1 MQEATS
7 MNMLNFMININLYKK
22 MKKNTIK
29 NLVSIVTFIVAA
41 LISNISFSNAP
52 DTLHV
57 VEDVFVSQC
66 STWEIPKGTVVL
78 FHGYYN
84 INVEGNIIAEGTE
97 DEPIIFT
104 ASDTLGIYDT
114 YKPGGGWNGI
124 RLNGRS
130 ESEAIFKHCIFEFSK
145 VSNGDYIEGGA
156 LRIIGPKTAIIE
168 NSIFRHNYAY
178 TKGGA
183 VYIYD
188 TEAVI
193 NNCLFHN
200 NTVQTFDSSIYA
212 YGGAVFMMKSNVEIG
227 WSEFYHNFSEGIGG
241 AVAIEEA
248 NPTIYNCIINEN
260 DAPLGG
266 GIGVLRMESDAVIS
280 NNLITNNTAMFFGGG
295 IAFIDGS
302 VVIANNNI
310 MNNYAGYGGG
320 LYFFEGSA
328 PKFYNN
334 IIRNNTSYPEQ
345 INQIFIW
352 DVNSAPDFYNN
363 NLEGGLEGMQGGA
376 IGEAFLGNFENNI
389 DEDPLFEEIDFWFEL
404 NSESSCINAGYEF
417 SNELDIFE
425 YDLIGNPRIKGER
438 IDIGVF
444 EYQVIDDDV
453 SIFDF
458 ENISVNNE
466 LKVNVF
472 PNPFSTFVHLEY
484 YNSLNSSVANV
495 RLYDVVMN
503 ELANLQISLN
513 VGRNTIPYPFSN
525 QPSGV
530 YFLRLEVDGKEITI
544 KLIKK

>member
-1 MQEATS
+1 
-7 MNMLNFMININLYKK
+7 
-22 MKKNTIK
+22 MKKFTIK
-29 NLVSIVTFIVAA
+29 SHVLIVTFFVAA
-41 LISNISFSNAP
+41 LLSNNSFSNVP

-78 FHGYYN
+78 FHGYFN
-84 INVEGNIIAEGTE
+84 INIEGNIIAEGTE

-104 ASDTLGIYDT
+104 ATDTLGIYDT

-145 VSNGDYIEGGA
+145 VSSADYIEGGA
-156 LRIIGPKTAIIE
+156 LRIIGPKKAIIE
-168 NSIFRHNYAY
+168 NSVFRHNYAY

-183 VYIYD
+183 IYVYD

-193 NNCLFHN
+193 KNCLFHN
-200 NTVQTFDSSIYA
+200 NTVQTFDNSIYA
-212 YGGAVFMMKSNVEIG
+212 YGGAVFMMKSNVEIA
-227 WSEFYHNFSEGIGG
+227 WSEFYNNFSEGIGG

-248 NPTIYNCIINEN
+248 NPTIYNCIINAN

-266 GIGVLRMESDAVIS
+266 GIGVLRADSDGVIS

-295 IAFIDGS
+295 IAFIDAS

-328 PKFYNN
+328 PKFFNN
-334 IIRNNTSYPEQ
+334 IIRNNTSYPNQ

-376 IGEAFLGNFENNI
+376 IGEAFLGSFENNI
-389 DEDPLFEEIDFWFEL
+389 DEDPLFEETDFWFEL
-404 NSESSCINAGYEF
+404 NSESPCINAGYEF
-417 SNELDIFE
+417 SDELGVFE
-425 YDLIGNPRIKGER
+425 FDLLGNPRIKGER

-444 EYQVIDDDV
+444 EFQIIDEDV

-458 ENISVNNE
+458 EDLAGNNE

-472 PNPFSTFVHLEY
+472 PNPFANYVHLEFN
-484 YNSLNSSVANV
+484 NSSKSSVANV
-495 RLYDVVMN
+495 RLYDAVMN
-503 ELANLQISLN
+503 ELLYFRINLN
-513 VGRNTIPYPFSN
+513 VGRNTIPYSFGN
-525 QPSGV
+525 KPSGV
-530 YFLRLEVDGKEITI
+530 YFLRVEVDGNERII